1 METTTLISFKQG
13 DNLIATLGE
22 KRGITCFQGWCWEVP
37 PHPRLASRGAGTAR
51 AASSAFGAL
60 LQEICRAEAWD
71 SAAWGTVAESRVI
84 TGAARPLDAPARF
97 QRHRI
102 LWKLRGY
109 LALRVNEELGLKARA
124 GAGEG
129 RTEKAFPSLA
139 ALDHPPAQPP
149 RGTAALR
156 PYSPPEPSHDLPPK
170 LGADFPAAW
179 ALAASEAPSTGN
191 RVNRRDPPGRMRCGF
206 PAQCCSAPRLRA
218 FTCSKASDSQT
229 DASRRDRRRPCRAR
243 APTELSAED
252 LGGGDGGAPA
262 ELSRA
267 GRPPSRGDRGL
278 SSLLGLL
285 KSSFPGESGDV
296 RGPASRWRGR
306 RAGEAASSYPITD
319 CQSCCPSPIL
329 GGGGDPSPPPA
340 RDSPGTPL
348 GLFPG
353 GQGP

>member
-1 METTTLISFKQG
+1 METTTPISFKQG

-109 LALRVNEELGLKARA
+109 LALRVNKEPWSKDAR
-124 GAGEG
+124 GGG
-129 RTEKAFPSLA
+129 GGVPRKPSRAWRHWTTHL
-139 ALDHPPAQPP
+139 PSRP

-191 RVNRRDPPGRMRCGF
+191 RVNRRDP
-206 PAQCCSAPRLRA
+206 Q
-218 FTCSKASDSQT
+218 
-229 DASRRDRRRPCRAR
+229 
-243 APTELSAED
+243 
-252 LGGGDGGAPA
+252 GA
-262 ELSRA
+262 
-267 GRPPSRGDRGL
+267 
-278 SSLLGLL
+278 
-285 KSSFPGESGDV
+285 
-296 RGPASRWRGR
+296 
-306 RAGEAASSYPITD
+306 
-319 CQSCCPSPIL
+319 
-329 GGGGDPSPPPA
+329 
-340 RDSPGTPL
+340 
-348 GLFPG
+348 
-353 GQGP
+353 